1 MSVVMTEEECL
12 MKDQLMT
19 LLEAVRAAQGALKDG
34 RNTNV
39 TVELLRDILGN
50 SRVLGAVRAL
60 SCDQASPS
68 TALRPMPGDGRH
80 TFANVL

>member
-1 MSVVMTEEECL
+1 

-39 TVELLRDILGN
+39 TVELLRDILDN
-50 SRVLGAVRAL
+50 SRVLGAIRTL
-60 SCDQASPS
+60 SCDQASLS
-68 TALRPMPGDGRH
+68 TALRSMPSDGRY
-80 TFANVL
+80 TVTNSS